1 MGDGNRNRELML
13 FPLKNRIII
22 TRFCEIGKWVT
33 ARRRGEAFNPVRDEK
48 DEEKYAIGRI
58 WTGKGLRLVH
68 GPEQI
73 GKDIWWVA
81 ITDEALVRT
90 VEGEKTCKKVYESG
104 DTQVVG
110 WVNELHSG
118 KRNLRKHSPV
128 K

>member
-1 MGDGNRNRELML
+1 MEKEKSLFSVGDV
-13 FPLKNRIII
+13 
-22 TRFCEIGKWVT
+22 VT
-33 ARRRGEAFNPVRDEK
+33 PTPGAKGPDFSYLRYRPVRDRD

-68 GPEQI
+68 GPELI

-81 ITDEALVRT
+81 ITDEALVKT
-90 VEGEKTCKKVYESG
+90 VEGEKMCKKVYESG
-104 DTQVVG
+104 DTQVVA

-118 KRNLRKHSPV
+118 KRNLQKHSPV